1 MIRSF
6 LLILSVAA
14 IAHAAPPP
22 KPLAITHVTVI
33 DVVNGSAVR
42 DVTVAIRDGKIIS
55 VGHDAAPAGA
65 TIVDGR
71 GKFLIPGLWDMHVHL
86 SWTTGSA
93 LPILIANGVTS
104 VRDLGSHFMEIEN
117 WRSLIAA
124 GVLTGPRILRVGPI
138 LNGKSFNQYQLV
150 PGNPDQTRGVA
161 RALKEVGVD
170 AFKVHRRME
179 RDSYFALID
188 EAKKLGVPVVGHIPM
203 TVTPEEASNAGQQTI
218 EHVAT
223 LFEGTFSAA
232 HPDHLSES
240 MKGFREHGAEELFA
254 TFVKNHTVFDPTL
267 SAYWALVQYYDPATK
282 PDPRTRYVAASMIK
296 AAAAREKPVVT
307 PADLAEQKAVFDE
320 YREVVQMANR
330 AGVVMVTGSDIA
342 AERIPGFTLQ
352 DELVFLV
359 DAGLTPMQALQAAT
373 INSATVT
380 NRSKELGSVDAG
392 KFADVVLLNA
402 DPLADIHNASK
413 VEAVIVNGKLL
424 RRAALDALLREG
436 EREAAKN

>member
-1 MIRSF
+1 VIRSF
-6 LLILSVAA
+6 LLILSIATAA
-14 IAHAAPPP
+14 YAAPPP
-22 KPLAITHVTVI
+22 KPIAITHVAVI
-33 DVVNGSAVR
+33 DVINGAPLR
-42 DVTVAIRDGKIIS
+42 DVTVTIRDGKIIS
-55 VGHDAAPAGA
+55 VGRDAAPAGA

-104 VRDLGSHFMEIEN
+104 VRDLGSHFTEIEN

-188 EAKKLGVPVVGHIPM
+188 EAKKLGLPVVGHIPM

-240 MKGFREHGAEELFA
+240 MKAFRAHGAEELFA

-282 PDPRTRYVAASMIK
+282 PDPRTRYVAASMVK
-296 AAAAREKPVVT
+296 AGAARPKQVVT

-320 YREVVQMANR
+320 YREVVRMANR
-330 AGVVMVTGSDIA
+330 AGVVIVTGSDIA

-380 NRSKELGSVDAG
+380 NRSKDLGSVDAG
-392 KFADVVLLNA
+392 KFADLVLLHA

-413 VEAVIVNGKLL
+413 IDAVIVNGKLF
-424 RRAALDALLREG
+424 RRADLDALLREG
-436 EREAAKN
+436 EREAARN

>member
-22 KPLAITHVTVI
+22 KPIAITHVTVV
-33 DVVNGSAVR
+33 DVINGAAVR
-42 DVTVAIRDGKIIS
+42 DVAVVIRDGKIIS
-55 VGHDAAPAGA
+55 VGHDAAPPGA
-65 TIVDGR
+65 TVVDGR

-104 VRDLGSHFMEIEN
+104 VRDLGSHFTEIEN

-240 MKGFREHGAEELFA
+240 MKAFRAHGAEELFA

-296 AAAAREKPVVT
+296 AGAAREKPVVT
-307 PADLAEQKAVFDE
+307 PADLAEQKAIFDE
-320 YREVVQMANR
+320 YREVVRMAGR
-330 AGVVMVTGSDIA
+330 AGVVIVTGSDIA
-342 AERIPGFTLQ
+342 AERIPGFTPQ

-380 NRSKELGSVDAG
+380 NRSKELGSVSAG
-392 KFADVVLLNA
+392 KFADLVLLNA

-413 VEAVIVNGKLL
+413 IEAVIANGKLF

-436 EREAAKN
+436 ERTAARN

>member
-1 MIRSF
+1 VIRSF
-6 LLILSVAA
+6 LLILSVATA
-14 IAHAAPPP
+14 AYAAPPP
-22 KPLAITHVTVI
+22 KPIAITHVTVI
-33 DVVNGSAVR
+33 DVINGAPLR
-42 DVTVAIRDGKIIS
+42 DVTVTIRDGKIIS

-104 VRDLGSHFMEIEN
+104 VRDLGSHFTEIEN

-223 LFEGTFSAA
+223 LFEGTFSTA
-232 HPDHLSES
+232 HPDHLSEA
-240 MKGFREHGAEELFA
+240 MKAFRAHGAEELFA

-282 PDPRTRYVAASMIK
+282 PDPRTRYVAASMVK
-296 AAAAREKPVVT
+296 AGAARPKQVVT
-307 PADLAEQKAVFDE
+307 PADLAEQKAIFDE
-320 YREVVQMANR
+320 YREVVRMANR
-330 AGVVMVTGSDIA
+330 AGVVIVTGSDIA

-392 KFADVVLLNA
+392 KFADLVLLRA

-413 VEAVIVNGKLL
+413 IDAVIVNGKLL

-436 EREAAKN
+436 EREAARN

>member
-1 MIRSF
+1 VLTLF
-6 LLILSVAA
+6 FAVAA
-14 IAHAAPPP
+14 SAAAPRPI
-22 KPLAITHVTVI
+22 AITHVTVI
-33 DVVNGSAVR
+33 DVVRGAPLR
-42 DVTVAIRDGKIIS
+42 DVTVTIRDGRIVS

-65 TIVDGR
+65 SIIDGR

-86 SWTTGSA
+86 SWTTASA
-93 LPILIANGVTS
+93 LPVLVANGVTS
-104 VRDLGSHFMEIEN
+104 VRDLGSRFTEIEN

-138 LNGKSFNQYQLV
+138 LNGKSFNQYQMV

-161 RALKEVGVD
+161 RALKEIGVD

-179 RDSYFALID
+179 RESYFALID
-188 EAKKLGVPVVGHIPM
+188 EAKTLGIPVVGHIPM

-223 LFEGTFSAA
+223 LFEGTFSQAYPGKL
-232 HPDHLSES
+232 PDAIRA
-240 MKGFREHGAEELFA
+240 FRGHGAEELFA

-267 SAYWALVQYYDPATK
+267 TAYWGIVQYYDPATK
-282 PDPRTRYVAASMIK
+282 PDPRMRYVASSMIK

-307 PADLAEQKAVFDE
+307 AADLAEQKAGFDE
-320 YREVVQMANR
+320 YREVVRMANR
-330 AGVVMVTGSDIA
+330 AGVVIVTGSDVA

-352 DELVFLV
+352 EELVLLV

-380 NRSKELGSVDAG
+380 NRSKDLGSIEAG
-392 KFADVVLLNA
+392 KLADVVLLNA
-402 DPLADIHNASK
+402 DPLADIHNTSK
-413 VEAVIVNGKLL
+413 IEAVIAGGKLL
-424 RRAALDALLREG
+424 RRANLDALLRQG
-436 EREAAKN
+436 ERTAAAN

>member
-6 LLILSVAA
+6 LLILSIATAA
-14 IAHAAPPP
+14 YAAPPP
-22 KPLAITHVTVI
+22 KPIAITHVAVI
-33 DVVNGSAVR
+33 DVINGAPLR
-42 DVTVAIRDGKIIS
+42 DVTVTIRDGKIIS
-55 VGHDAAPAGA
+55 VGRDAAPAGA

-104 VRDLGSHFMEIEN
+104 VRDLGSHFTEIEN

-188 EAKKLGVPVVGHIPM
+188 EAKKLGLPVVGHIPM

-240 MKGFREHGAEELFA
+240 MKAFRAHGAEELFA

-282 PDPRTRYVAASMIK
+282 PDPRTRYVAASMVK
-296 AAAAREKPVVT
+296 AGAARPKQVVT

-320 YREVVQMANR
+320 YREVVRMANR
-330 AGVVMVTGSDIA
+330 AGVVIVTGSDIA

-380 NRSKELGSVDAG
+380 NRSKDLGSVDAG
-392 KFADVVLLNA
+392 KFADLVLLHA

-413 VEAVIVNGKLL
+413 IDAVIVNGKLF
-424 RRAALDALLREG
+424 RRADLDALLREG
-436 EREAAKN
+436 EREAARN

>member
-1 MIRSF
+1 VIRNFVLALF
-6 LLILSVAA
+6 LAVAVQ
-14 IAHAAPPP
+14 AAPVTPT
-22 KPLAITHVTVI
+22 AITHVTVI
-33 DVVNGSAVR
+33 DVVGGETLR
-42 DVTVAIRDGKIIS
+42 DVTVTIRDSRIVS
-55 VGHDAAPAGA
+55 VGRDAAPAGA

-93 LPILIANGVTS
+93 LPVLIANGVTS
-104 VRDLGSHFMEIEN
+104 VRDLGSRFTEIEN

-124 GVLTGPRILRVGPI
+124 GVVTGPRILRVGPI
-138 LNGKSFNQYQLV
+138 LNGKSFNQYQMV

-161 RALKEVGVD
+161 RALKEIGVD

-188 EAKKLGVPVVGHIPM
+188 EAKTLGVPVVGHIPM
-203 TVTPEEASNAGQQTI
+203 TVTPEEASNAGQRTI

-240 MKGFREHGAEELFA
+240 MKAFRAHGAEELFA

-267 SAYWALVQYYDPATK
+267 TAYWGIVQYYDPATK
-282 PDPRTRYVAASMIK
+282 PDPRMRYVAASMIK
-296 AAAAREKPVVT
+296 AAAARPKPVVT
-307 PADLAEQKAVFDE
+307 AADLAEQHAVYDE
-320 YREVVQMANR
+320 YREVVRMANR
-330 AGVVMVTGSDIA
+330 AEVVIVTGSDIA

-352 DELVFLV
+352 EELALLV
-359 DAGLTPMQALQAAT
+359 DAGLTPMQVLQAAT

-380 NRSKELGSVDAG
+380 NRSKELGSIDAG
-392 KFADVVLLNA
+392 KFADLVLLNA
-402 DPLADIHNASK
+402 DPLADIHNTSK
-413 VEAVIVNGKLL
+413 IEAVIFGGKLL
-424 RRAALDALLREG
+424 RRADLDALLREG
-436 EREAAKN
+436 ERVAVGN

>member
-1 MIRSF
+1 MRSF
-6 LLILSVAA
+6 LLILTIAA
-14 IAHAAPPP
+14 TAHAATLP
-22 KPLAITHVTVI
+22 KSIAITHVTVI
-33 DVVNGSAVR
+33 DVVNGVPLR

-93 LPILIANGVTS
+93 LPVLIANGVTS
-104 VRDLGSHFMEIEN
+104 VRDLGSHFTEIEN

-150 PGNPDQTRGVA
+150 PGNPDETRGVA

-223 LFEGTFSAA
+223 LFEGTFSAQ
-232 HPDHLSES
+232 HPDHLSEA
-240 MKGFREHGAEELFA
+240 MRAFRAHGAEELFA

-267 SAYWALVQYYDPATK
+267 TAYWGIVQYYDPATK
-282 PDPRTRYVAASMIK
+282 PDPRMRYVAASMIK

-307 PADLAEQKAVFDE
+307 PADLAEQKAIYNE
-320 YREVVQMANR
+320 YREVVRMANR
-330 AGVVMVTGSDIA
+330 AGVVIITGSDIA

-352 DELVFLV
+352 EELALLV

-380 NRSKELGSVDAG
+380 NRSNELGSVDAG
-392 KFADVVLLNA
+392 KFADLVLLHA

-413 VEAVIVNGKLL
+413 IDAVIANGKLL

-436 EREAAKN
+436 EREAAGN